1 MKTAVAS
8 PKTKSSSP
16 VVAALNQLLADS
28 YALMALSHQ
37 AHWNVEGP
45 AFFELHNAFQSHY
58 ENLFTAIDEIA
69 ERIRSLDAYT
79 FGGLRAFNKEA
90 GMDEFPIGSVPAR
103 DYVAGLVVAHEKTLA
118 DAIALRDVSGEAN
131 DLETQDLAI
140 GRITWHQ
147 KTLWMLKSFLKAV

>member
-8 PKTKSSSP
+8 PITKTNSP

-28 YALMALSHQ
+28 YSLMALSQQ

-45 AFFELHNAFQSHY
+45 AFFELHTAFQSHY
-58 ENLFTAIDEIA
+58 ENLFAAIDEIA
-69 ERIRSLDAYT
+69 ERIRSLNAYT
-79 FGGLRAFNKEA
+79 IGGLRAFAKES
-90 GMDEFPIGSVPAR
+90 GLDEFPTGSVPSR

-118 DAIALRDVSGEAN
+118 DAIALRDVSGDAN

-147 KTLWMLKSFLKAV
+147 KTLWMLKSFLKSA